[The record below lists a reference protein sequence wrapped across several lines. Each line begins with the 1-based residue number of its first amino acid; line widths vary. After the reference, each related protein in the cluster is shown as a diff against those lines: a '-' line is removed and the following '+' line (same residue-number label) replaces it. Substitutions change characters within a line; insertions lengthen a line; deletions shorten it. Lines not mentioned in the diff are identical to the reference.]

1 MIVKVLKDDRAALG
15 LPLKMAVLTVVGV
28 AGLAALL
35 SALPSCVVPAPL
47 AAEVVSVD
55 GRAGD
60 TLHGSRPAQIAILV
74 TAKGGPVRDATV
86 VLSGAGTAGPGAAAA
101 GRSDRAGNA
110 TLLLDPLPVWTRLVG
125 EGREEGY
132 LKLSA
137 SAPGCYQRFENE
149 FALRLLLR

>member
-1 MIVKVLKDDRAALG
+1 MD
-15 LPLKMAVLTVVGV
+15 LPIKMAVLTVVGV

-35 SALPSCVVPAPL
+35 SALPSCTVPAPL

-60 TLHGSRPAQIAILV
+60 LLHGSRPAQIAIRV

-86 VLSGAGTAGPGAAAA
+86 VLSGAGVAGPGAAAIN
-101 GRSDRAGNA
+101 RSDRAGNA
-110 TLLLDPLPVWTRLVG
+110 TLLLDPLPVWARLVA
-125 EGREEGY
+125 EGQEEGY

-137 SAPGCYQRFENE
+137 SAPGCYQRFENDY
-149 FALRLLLR
+149 ALRLVLR